1 MYANEYA
8 GADAVSPLDAT
19 SVASGSANL
28 ADSGAATTR
37 YANELVVG
45 YGENVYEQSPG
56 AGFAARSDFN
66 GNLIEDRPV
75 MTPGSYNATVNTMGG
90 STWSMMMATFKLTR
104 GSTFVLV
111 PPADSAVHVA
121 TGTPITIKIG
131 ANATFQRQGAHWLTN
146 PSTGRTYAIS
156 LGGTFG
162 GSGSMLVQVG
172 TNVVRSVSHQKSD
185 AGYCA
190 TSSNAG
196 NVGSSCDGLSNK
208 SFTFTPAAANDGV
221 LIMVGCAGNNTPSAV
236 SLSASNWSFTQ
247 VGSIIGTSKNWSA
260 LFKAYS
266 PNASQATIMQSW
278 TIASGC
284 KDTVGGNSFM
294 NDLVDEWSGVDATN
308 FVDASNS
315 GANSGSCSLNV
326 TPVANNDGLDGFC
339 QDTVTAVGGG
349 FTKGADD
356 SLQDWSEYQVLS
368 GGAGV
373 SQTVNFTGGGTWE
386 EFAVAVK
393 PYSAFQP
400 AVTVSA
406 QVAESLAL
414 TVAPSVTLVRM
425 VQTING
431 IGTGPLTIGSTATG
445 SLLVVGVTF
454 TPTQGPVSSVTDNAP
469 GGTNVYRSAGVKATD
484 TNGGTAEIWYAA
496 NSKGHA
502 TSLTVT
508 PGGSASYT
516 FWEFSGVDTAS
527 PLDATSSA
535 NILNSQSASLTP
547 VGPAIATAE
556 AGELV
561 ISVLAVQHNVTNI
574 HAGNAF
580 TNDSLAGNDGYA
592 HLIATSTGTFQA
604 QWDQD
609 SSGTYAS
616 DAVSFKPALGCTADD
631 GATVNQFL
639 TTATSVAFGTL
650 SPNAFYQGCQDLTVS
665 TNAGAG
671 YSLTVQES
679 SAFKTADG
687 RFIIPDTTCD
697 GGACSVATA
706 TAWATPT
713 NNGFGHTCANQSGS
727 DCNPTYGS
735 GKKFKPVPN
744 VAGGTAPGQIS
755 FVQQNTSAS
764 VGAGCGAGSSCSV
777 AFNSKNTAGNLI
789 IVASDVG
796 SGVHVTSISDSEG
809 NMYATATHA
818 VASPGG
824 NVAQV
829 FYAQNIKGGANTVTI
844 TLSTTQYN
852 DLYILEYSGL
862 ATGGALDVTSTASG
876 TSNSATSG
884 AATTTAPNELIFGFG
899 GGDSGTYSP
908 GPLFSARSTFDGDIA
923 EDMIVNSSGSYTATA
938 SISVSAGWTMSM
950 ATFKAAS
957 IASQALMSDSGPSTA
972 TGRVKYRLSVGSGQP
987 AGTYTTLITYT
998 LTPTY

>member
-1 MYANEYA
+1 MNSSVYGSSISGSSTVNVNLDPAFTVGPSLDCGDVDVATASQFNFNYPGCAATATAWGFSVQPTSPYVQGNATDAGAASQNQTAFNSNNQAGDLIVVEVFWDDQTKSISSIVDSQGNAYVSAIGPFNFNGVAYRDQLFYAKNIKGGANTVTVTLSGAPNTSFEVYVDEYA
-8 GADAVSPLDAT
+8 GADTVSPLDAT
-19 SVASGSANL
+19 SVASASANL

-37 YANELVVG
+37 YSNELIVG
-45 YGENVYEQSPG
+45 YGENTNALSPG

-66 GNLIEDRPV
+66 GNLVEDRSV
-75 MTPGSYNATVNTMGG
+75 MTPGSYHATINTSGG

-111 PPADSAVHVA
+111 PPTDTAVHVA
-121 TGTPITIKIG
+121 TGTQITIRIG
-131 ANATFQRQGAHWLTN
+131 SNATFQQQGVHWITN
-146 PSTGRTYAIS
+146 PSTGGTYTIS

-162 GSGSMLVQVG
+162 GSGNMLV
-172 TNVVRSVSHQKSD
+172 
-185 AGYCA
+185 A
-190 TSSNAG
+190 
-196 NVGSSCDGLSNK
+196 
-208 SFTFTPAAANDGV
+208 
-221 LIMVGCAGNNTPSAV
+221 
-236 SLSASNWSFTQ
+236 
-247 VGSIIGTSKNWSA
+247 
-260 LFKAYS
+260 
-266 PNASQATIMQSW
+266 
-278 TIASGC
+278 IASG
-284 KDTVGGNSFM
+284 V
-294 NDLVDEWSGVDATN
+294 LLQ
-308 FVDASNS
+308 
-315 GANSGSCSLNV
+315 GSVPESL
-326 TPVANNDGLDGFC
+326 
-339 QDTVTAVGGG
+339 
-349 FTKGADD
+349 
-356 SLQDWSEYQVLS
+356 SL
-368 GGAGV
+368 
-373 SQTVNFTGGGTWE
+373 
-386 EFAVAVK
+386 
-393 PYSAFQP
+393 
-400 AVTVSA
+400 TVS
-406 QVAESLAL
+406 
-414 TVAPSVTLVRM
+414 PSVTLM
-425 VQTING
+425 SAIELVQKASSGGSFPMTIAST
-431 IGTGPLTIGSTATG
+431 GTGN
-445 SLLVVGVTF
+445 LLVVAAVYGGCSGCFITS
-454 TPTQGPVSSVTDNAP
+454 VSDNAS
-469 GGTNVYRSAGVKATD
+469 GGSNAWIRTGAIASDATAGAVD
-484 TNGGTAEIWYAA
+484 IWYAK
-496 NSKGHA
+496 NSRPGA
-502 TSLTVT
+502 TQLTVG
-508 PGGSASYT
+508 PGNPNVV
-516 FWEFSGVDTAS
+516 FWEFSGIDANS
-527 PLDATSSA
+527 PVEATSVLNNQGPSA
-535 NILNSQSASLTP
+535 NPAGPSITTALPEELIVSAVNVQNSIT
-547 VGPAIATAE
+547 
-556 AGELV
+556 
-561 ISVLAVQHNVTNI
+561 HI

-580 TNDSLAGNDGYA
+580 TNDSLQGNDGWA
-592 HLIATSTGTFQA
+592 HLVATSTGTFNA
-604 QWDQD
+604 QWDQ

-616 DAVSFKPALGCTADD
+616 NAVSFKPAPGCTADD

-639 TTATSVAFGTL
+639 TTATTVPFGTI

-665 TNAGAG
+665 TNAGDG

-679 SAFKTADG
+679 SAFRTADG
-687 RFIIPDTTCD
+687 RFIIPDTACD

-727 DCNPTYGS
+727 DCNPTYGN

-809 NMYATATHA
+809 NTYATATHA

-844 TLSTTQYN
+844 TLNTTQYN

-923 EDMIVNSSGSYTATA
+923 EDEIVNSSGSYTATA

-957 IASQALMSDSGPSTA
+957 IASQALMSNTGPVASS

-987 AGTYTTLITYT
+987 AGTYTTIITYT
-998 LTPTY
+998 VLGTF